1 MTFTSIVSTSPKSD
15 VSTIELCHKKK
26 SNITSITAALSVLS
40 VITTLLII
48 AVVFMAIITA
58 LIYKRML
65 SHAVSNK
72 VIYECPDNIKSKSFH
87 MTQSSVYEIHNK

>member
-48 AVVFMAIITA
+48 AVVFITA

>member
-1 MTFTSIVSTSPKSD
+1 MSYAIKKNPILHLLLQPS
-15 VSTIELCHKKK
+15 LCYQ
-26 SNITSITAALSVLS
+26 LLQ
-40 VITTLLII
+40 TLLII

-72 VIYECPDNIKSKSFH
+72 VIYEYPDNIKEESFH
-87 MTQSSVYEIHNK
+87 MTQSSVYEIHSINK